1 MLEDENLENLEPEL
15 ASRMRSNSQEASS
28 ND

>member
-1 MLEDENLENLEPEL
+1 MLEDENLESLEPEL
-15 ASRMRSNSQEASS
+15 ASRMQSNLQEASG